1 MIIQESELQVIT
13 EQFKNDSLKNVTN
26 IMFGGFTE
34 PTSFSQ
40 QNQFVSEIV
49 NCSNEKLYITDTN
62 EEYEFPIIKIINKS
76 NTIIFDYDVAKIKT
90 PLFIKS
96 LLYSCHEMLSDI
108 INFPVKISIYT
119 RENCPACVKMVDN
132 LISYTLETGEGINI
146 DILDVDKLKI
156 NILSVPFIII
166 KNLQTGKENSFVG
179 MYNNSILRKNIIE
192 LMEE

>member
-13 EQFKNDSLKNVTN
+13 EQFKNDSLKNITN
-26 IMFGGFTE
+26 ITFGGFTE
-34 PTSFSQ
+34 PTSFSK

-49 NCSNEKLYITDTN
+49 NCSNGKLYITDNN
-62 EEYEFPIIKIINKS
+62 EEYSFPIIKIINES
-76 NTIIFDYDVAKIKT
+76 NTIIFDYDVAKTKT
-90 PLFIKS
+90 PIFIKS

-108 INFPVKISIYT
+108 INFPINVSIYT
-119 RENCPACVKMVDN
+119 RENCPACIKMVDN
-132 LISYTLETGEGINI
+132 LISYALETGEGINL

-166 KNLQTGKENSFVG
+166 KNLQSGKENSFVG